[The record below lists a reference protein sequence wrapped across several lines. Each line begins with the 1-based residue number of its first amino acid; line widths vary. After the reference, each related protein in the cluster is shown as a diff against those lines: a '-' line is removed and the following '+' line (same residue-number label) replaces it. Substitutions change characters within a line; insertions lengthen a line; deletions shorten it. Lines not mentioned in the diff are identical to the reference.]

1 MSDLK
6 KYIKKQ
12 LQDPNFKEEYEN
24 SQSEFEVMQA
34 IIKARLESHLSQKE
48 LAKKSGI
55 RQSNLSRI
63 ESGAALPNISTL
75 EAIAKG
81 LGKKLHIEFR

>member
-6 KYIKKQ
+6 KYIKRQ
-12 LQDPNFKEEYEN
+12 LVDPDFNEAYKNSEPEY
-24 SQSEFEVMQA
+24 EVMQA
-34 IIKARLESHLSQKE
+34 IIKARMKSHLSQKE

-63 ESGAALPNISTL
+63 ESGASLPNISTL

-81 LGKKLHIEFR
+81 LGKSLHIEFR

>member
-6 KYIKKQ
+6 NYIKKQ
-12 LQDPNFKEEYEN
+12 LKDPNFKAEYEE

-63 ESGAALPNISTL
+63 ESGASLPNISTL

>member
-12 LQDPNFKEEYEN
+12 MEDPDFKAEYDGTRAEH
-24 SQSEFEVMQA
+24 EVMRA
-34 IIKARLESHLSQKE
+34 IIKARLENNLSQKE
-48 LAKKSGI
+48 LAARSGI
-55 RQSNLSRI
+55 RQSNISRI
-63 ESGAALPNISTL
+63 ESGMSLPNIATL

-81 LGKKLHIEFR
+81 LDKKLHIEFR

>member
-6 KYIKKQ
+6 NYIKKQ
-12 LQDPNFKEEYEN
+12 LQDPNFKAEYEE

-63 ESGAALPNISTL
+63 ESGASLPNISTL

>member
-6 KYIKKQ
+6 NYIKKQ
-12 LQDPNFKEEYEN
+12 LEDPTFKETYEN
-24 SQSEFEVMQA
+24 SAPEYEVMHA
-34 IIKARLESHLSQKE
+34 IIKARMESHLSQKE
-48 LAKKSGI
+48 LAKRSGI

-63 ESGAALPNISTL
+63 ESGASLPNISTL

-81 LGKKLHIEFR
+81 LGKSLHIEFR